1 MSTVLKSWYDFPQYY
16 DLAFRD
22 ETKREADFFEAAF
35 SKYARRPVRRVLE
48 PACGSGRLV
57 AEMARRGYSL
67 EAFDLSEPSLAY
79 LRRRLR
85 RRGLDAHV
93 FQADMTDFR
102 LRRPV
107 DAAFCTMNT
116 VRHLLTERA
125 ARSHLEAVARAVRPG
140 GLYILGLHV
149 FPPDADN
156 ECVERWTARH
166 GSTRVTVTLRAKPL
180 DLKKRLEQID
190 ISMRVHTRRE
200 SFRLVNSFPLRTY
213 TADQLR
219 RLIRSVK
226 AWELVDV
233 FDFWYDIDEPLELDE
248 EISDTVL
255 VLRRQEAAT

>member
-1 MSTVLKSWYDFPQYY
+1 MTMVLRSWYDYPQYY

-35 SKYARRPVRRVLE
+35 SKFAVGRVHRLLE

-57 AEMARRGYSL
+57 AAMARRGYQL
-67 EAFDLSEPSLAY
+67 EAFDLSEPSLKY

-85 RRGLDAHV
+85 RRGLEAHV
-93 FQADMTDFR
+93 FQADMTDFS
-102 LRRPV
+102 LDAPV

-125 ARSHLEAVARAVRPG
+125 AKAHLRSVARAVRPG

-156 ECVERWTARH
+156 ECVERWTAKH
-166 GSTRVTVTLRAKPL
+166 GSTRVTVTLRARPL

-190 ISMRVHTRRE
+190 ISMRVRTPRE
-200 SFRLVNSFPLRTY
+200 NFRLRNDFPLRTY
-213 TADQLR
+213 TAGQLR
-219 RLIRSVK
+219 RLIRSVP
-226 AWELVDV
+226 AWETLAVY
-233 FDFWYDIDEPLELDE
+233 DFWYEIDEPVELDE

-255 VLRRQEAAT
+255 VLRRRDREA